1 MNQILVLLEAGAG
14 APAGGLTS
22 LLLIYGAIFAIFWF
36 FIIRPQRKKQ
46 KQIDAMQNS
55 IEVGNSVLTSGGLFG
70 KVVDVINNVVVV
82 EFGTNKSVRVP
93 VQKSA
98 IVSVTEP
105 DMSIAK
111 EVTEESKSDDKK
123 SDDK

>member
-1 MNQILVLLEAGAG
+1 MNQLLFLLEAD
-14 APAGGLTS
+14 APSGGLTS

-46 KQIDAMQNS
+46 KQIDVMQNS
-55 IEVGNSVLTSGGLFG
+55 IEVGNSVLTSGGLYG
-70 KVVDVINNVVVV
+70 KVVDIINNVVIV

-105 DMSIAK
+105 DMSITK
-111 EVTEESKSDDKK
+111 EVVEEAKAEPKK
-123 SDDK
+123 VEEKK